1 MLLEQRHC
9 RKKGPTDFT
18 DILHGEQGGDL
29 LWRVILWLC
38 RASVVLT
45 VVVNAAMDTI
55 EWNVLGLGLLLGLS
69 KREQTLIRSIV
80 HDGSLRVG

>member
-1 MLLEQRHC
+1 M
-9 RKKGPTDFT
+9 
-18 DILHGEQGGDL
+18 
-29 LWRVILWLC
+29 
-38 RASVVLT
+38 VLT

-80 HDGSLRVG
+80 HDGSLRVV